1 MNVGLKSK
9 CNIGSM
15 VTNAS
20 EGREAYWFIGADV
33 KIMDRLFWHR
43 EVPHSENF
51 SKPGF
56 QLKTA

>member
-20 EGREAYWFIGADV
+20 EGREAYWFIF
-33 KIMDRLFWHR
+33 IYF
-43 EVPHSENF
+43 
-51 SKPGF
+51 
-56 QLKTA
+56 